1 MFVLQMMLNLTK
13 TQSIMKYYLSVSIIT
28 MLTLFAVG
36 SCTSPSSKPTESETL
51 SKSDVSVQTGKSDPL
66 FPLPDIPVM
75 ITDPEESMVY
85 LSKHYWDLFPFAD
98 TTLITQPEITEQG
111 LVDYIQLLNQ
121 IAPIDAQNS
130 INTLLDKAKL
140 HPTMYLHFVSL
151 LEKYLY
157 DPNSPF
163 RSDEHYIVALQHFR
177 QSGLLSLAK
186 QEVYGF
192 QLEMT
197 LKNRAGSTA
206 TNFAYTTANGDKQM
220 MHALQSN
227 YLILFFTNPDCPS
240 CAETT
245 ELLVN
250 SKALQG
256 VFLLNSSASSML
268 TVLSIYPDSNIEEW
282 RKALPRMPQQ
292 HWVNAYDEGTV
303 VTNKRLYDIK
313 AIPTLYLLDKNKKV
327 ILKDSTL
334 EEIEEFFMRIR

>member
-28 MLTLFAVG
+28 MLTLFAIG
-36 SCTSPSSKPTESETL
+36 GCTSPSSKPIQDTPANEPSIASQPQNTA
-51 SKSDVSVQTGKSDPL
+51 PA

-75 ITDPEESMVY
+75 ITNPEEVMVY

-130 INTLLDKAKL
+130 INILLDKAKL

-163 RSDEHYIVALQHFR
+163 RSDEHYIVALQHFQ

-192 QLEMT
+192 QLEMA

-245 ELLVN
+245 ELMVN

-256 VFLLNSSASSML
+256 VFSLNSPASSML

-282 RKALPRMPQQ
+282 RKALPNLPQK
-292 HWVNAYDEGTV
+292 HWINAYDEGTI
-303 VTNKRLYDIK
+303 VTNKGLYDIK

-327 ILKDSTL
+327 ILKDTTL
-334 EEIEEFFMRIR
+334 GEIEGFFMKVR